1 MGFARA
7 ASVLESWSIAIG
19 GEDAIARNVASRV
32 WNIATATT
40 DGSGIVLYDDLA
52 PEDVDLTVEIA
63 SDALPDDAE
72 PRATITLPSATTSHC
87 ASRRRSPRRPPVR
100 SSSASSSRASPAT
113 ARSLQVMRKLWPFA
127 FSTACVM
134 H

>member
-1 MGFARA
+1 M
-7 ASVLESWSIAIG
+7 LESWSIAIG

-40 DGSGIVLYDDLA
+40 DGSGIVLYDDVA

-72 PRATITLPSATTSHC
+72 PRATITLAECNNLSLRIKTAVAAATT
-87 ASRRRSPRRPPVR
+87 RPIKLRIELTGITGYGTFTSSDAQTLAVR
-100 SSSASSSRASPAT
+100 LLDGLCDALSD
-113 ARSLQVMRKLWPFA
+113 
-127 FSTACVM
+127 
-134 H
+134 